1 MVKPRLGF
9 HIAPAFLD
17 THRQARGQV
26 HAGAGGVVAGVLVGA
41 VEGGDVAEPQA
52 AHRAQQLRVTGK
64 LQLRQAAVGQLVV
77 RQGRVNG
84 LPGLHPRQRPPV
96 ATEIARLAQPW
107 QMRSRTHLQAGIQVL
122 EIEVVGHVVHV
133 GGERPAAHRAV
144 MAPGRQF
151 PVLAVE
157 FAVVEQ
163 YAVAELAPAQLG
175 EITEFALQAA
185 APPADKAWRDGGVHL
200 RMDVDIDRLSEVRAA
215 AVAGGD
221 GGKQQ
226 TGFASLIDREGDPG
240 QPDQRHALDAQG
252 DVAGLAPALFPIQPD
267 LPAAQFPAVGAG
279 RAGGVGPLLNGGEV
293 FHQINVLRGAPGAGT
308 EQRVADPVEAGL
320 AALGLAAHAVGD
332 EGELVGFQAQAVG
345 HLELAAGLVEQRG
358 LGGQTPAGALDQHLA
373 VHIDQPVLGKAG
385 AVGGDDDVALIRRHT
400 HGRVV
405 IDAAAPDRNRPLLHR
420 RQARHSV
427 AVDPIE
433 VVVGSGDA
441 GQQKGEAG

>member
-9 HIAPAFLD
+9 HIAPALLHA
-17 THRQARGQV
+17 HRQARGKV

-41 VEGGDVAEPQA
+41 VKGGHVAEPQA
-52 AHRAQQLRVTGK
+52 AHRAQQFRIAGQ

-77 RQGRVNG
+77 RQRRVDG
-84 LPGLHPRQRPPV
+84 LPGLQTRQRPPV
-96 ATEIARLAQPW
+96 AAEVAGLAEPGQVGAGA
-107 QMRSRTHLQAGIQVL
+107 HLQAGIQIL
-122 EIEVVGHVVHV
+122 EVEVVGHVVHV
-133 GGERPAAHRAV
+133 GGERPASHRAV
-144 MAPGRQF
+144 VLPGGQL

-157 FAVVEQ
+157 LAVVEQ
-163 YAVAELAPAQLG
+163 HAVAEAALAQVGQVA
-175 EITEFALQAA
+175 EFAFHAA
-185 APPADKAWRDGGVHL
+185 APAVDMARCDGGVHL
-200 RMDVDIDRLSEVRAA
+200 RVDVDIDRLGQVHTA
-215 AVAGGD
+215 AVAGAD
-221 GGKQQ
+221 GGEQQ
-226 TGFASLIDREGDPG
+226 AGLATLVDREGDPR
-240 QPDQRHALDAQG
+240 QPQQRHALDAQG
-252 DVAGLAPALFPIQPD
+252 HVAGLAPALLPVQPD

-279 RAGGVGPLLNGGEV
+279 RAGGVGALLDGGEV
-293 FHQINVLRGAPGAGT
+293 LHQINVLRGAPGARA
-308 EQRVADPVEAGL
+308 EQRVADPVQARL
-320 AALGLAAHAVGD
+320 AAQGLAAHAVGD
-332 EGELVGFQAQAVG
+332 KGELVGLQAQAVG
-345 HLELAAGLVEQRG
+345 HLEFAAGLIEQGG

-373 VHIDQPVLGKAG
+373 VHVDQPVLGEAG